1 MAYYQCFSYSRLMEI
16 ATAQAASEASLHE
29 ALIAGFEVGLV
40 DTNNVDS
47 LSIGLAEISDRV
59 ALVIDATTHLES
71 QWEQALRDAFQGN
84 PSMVELP
91 NDFTEEVFG
100 PARTY

>member
-1 MAYYQCFSYSRLMEI
+1 MEI
-16 ATAQAASEASLHE
+16 ATEQAATDAGLNE
-29 ALIAGFEVGLV
+29 ALIAGFETGL
-40 DTNNVDS
+40 DNADNDDS

-71 QWEQALRDAFQGN
+71 QWEQALREAFQGN
-84 PSMVELP
+84 PSMVQLP